1 MHTHSPNIDVTLP
14 MHARTVHVYSIL
26 CPYEVLCVRF
36 GTMFG
41 ADVHLKACEYR
52 VNTNGITVYK
62 VGAADT
68 NTMTY
73 IHMYVHTYT
82 HTHACCTSLSNVYSF
97 TTA

>member
-1 MHTHSPNIDVTLP
+1 
-14 MHARTVHVYSIL
+14 
-26 CPYEVLCVRF
+26 
-36 GTMFG
+36 MFG

-82 HTHACCTSLSNVYSF
+82 HTRMLH
-97 TTA
+97 